1 MPQTSCGH
9 VYSKLTLLTS
19 RPLNSN
25 TYVFLFVWSKCG
37 CKKHGLFWRTGG
49 KRGRKGLQ
57 WTAVGAKAQMVGDW
71 TLSLDSDQITSLNL
85 TSCSD
90 SEGLG
95 LLESPAHHFADRWR
109 FGPVSRAV
117 CDRSWSIVRR
127 LHTRLNQTF
136 LPLRPTLAYL
146 FCTNCRHC
154 KQEKKCLVA
163 TVIANKL

>member
-95 LLESPAHHFADRWR
+95 LLESPAHHFADRCMTVWTR
-109 FGPVSRAV
+109 VSCGVRSFV
-117 CDRSWSIVRR
+117 VDRSTSPHSLEPDFSASSSDIGLLV
-127 LHTRLNQTF
+127 LHQLS
-136 LPLRPTLAYL
+136 TL
-146 FCTNCRHC
+146 
-154 KQEKKCLVA
+154 
-163 TVIANKL
+163 